1 MFLYQKEMEGVF
13 YKEPQFLGF
22 DNHDIQFLKMNPTLL
37 SHFENNRGETLCS
50 EREKVFIRLR
60 SEYFHCIMDTL
71 AIVLQEHKKNPDML
85 FIINFERDNLTSLF
99 DNNYTPFLFDILRK
113 KKIEFRVT
121 NVSETRNYMID
132 NFWFFPM
139 YPVLQSS
146 VENILEEID
155 YLFNKEEPTKN
166 VYLSRRKTPKKPE
179 GVLFSH
185 TDPSKFL
192 FKDDQRIEDDLVRD
206 YFISLGFDVVYP
218 EDFNTMQEQIKYF
231 STVKTVVSVT
241 GAGMLNLLF
250 MPKGSKV
257 IELVTPI
264 TINGTESIHQW
275 YHSLSFAKKHRYT
288 SIPGLR
294 KAKDYIDFIESD
306 QTLKGWI
313 YE

>member
-1 MFLYQKEMEGVF
+1 
-13 YKEPQFLGF
+13 
-22 DNHDIQFLKMNPTLL
+22 
-37 SHFENNRGETLCS
+37 
-50 EREKVFIRLR
+50 
-60 SEYFHCIMDTL
+60 
-71 AIVLQEHKKNPDML
+71 
-85 FIINFERDNLTSLF
+85 
-99 DNNYTPFLFDILRK
+99 
-113 KKIEFRVT
+113 
-121 NVSETRNYMID
+121 
-132 NFWFFPM
+132 
-139 YPVLQSS
+139 
-146 VENILEEID
+146 
-155 YLFNKEEPTKN
+155 
-166 VYLSRRKTPKKPE
+166 
-179 GVLFSH
+179 
-185 TDPSKFL
+185 
-192 FKDDQRIEDDLVRD
+192 
-206 YFISLGFDVVYP
+206 
-218 EDFNTMQEQIKYF
+218 MQEQIKYF